1 MLFQPGPQCEIG
13 FLFFNAAS
21 GAVPGDSPRV
31 ATLTQCRLLGP
42 RHREPTRVA
51 PVEDSA
57 GRFSLICAP
66 SASRGRGVERA
77 GHLLLD
83 ALHCAGADAQLA
95 GNLEDALTGAQLSLD
110 ALFDSRAD
118 SPSGYRPTGKPWKT
132 SFRSYGR

>member
-95 GNLEDALTGAQLSLD
+95 GNLEDALTGAQLS
-110 ALFDSRAD
+110 S
-118 SPSGYRPTGKPWKT
+118 T
-132 SFRSYGR
+132 RSCGTARCSVSQPNSASLVTRRIFA